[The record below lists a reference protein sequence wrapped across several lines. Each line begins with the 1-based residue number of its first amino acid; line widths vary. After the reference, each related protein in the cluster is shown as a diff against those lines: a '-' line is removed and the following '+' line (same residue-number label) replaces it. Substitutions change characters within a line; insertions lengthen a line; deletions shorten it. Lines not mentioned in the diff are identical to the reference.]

1 MGNTPSSDEQKPQQS
16 NIQGQQLR
24 RNPRLRDSRG
34 IQPSAFNTACKA
46 EHEAS
51 LRCIEENYTSK
62 DMVCTRFFDEYKKCK
77 QAESERIRNAR
88 GDGW

>member
-46 EHEAS
+46 EHEVRDS
-51 LRCIEENYTSK
+51 L
-62 DMVCTRFFDEYKKCK
+62 
-77 QAESERIRNAR
+77 
-88 GDGW
+88 